1 MIIILEKKMS
11 FGSNIKKLRRERGI
25 TQDQLAD
32 ALGISGQAVSRW
44 ETGAAMPDI
53 SLIPA
58 LSNYFN
64 VSSDFLLDINVDGT
78 TEEIDSIKD
87 QLEDMVDDNLIIR
100 TARYALKK
108 YPRDAELMYDL
119 AASLMNRAVYDE
131 NKNETYEE
139 AASLCRKILD
149 ISTVDYI
156 RHGAVDILCNAYAR
170 LGKREEAIELARSMP
185 LLYQCKEKL
194 MTEACIGARQYR
206 WKCKYISALIFEA
219 ADQLR
224 HLNTVMDD
232 GNTSLNMNEWIE
244 AHKKILALYDV
255 LFEDGD
261 FGEYRVTVGWIY
273 FTLFTLYYPIGDIEN
288 AYECF
293 KKAVDLALSVDTVTD
308 EDLPGTHTSIL
319 IRGEEY
325 NAHCKGF
332 CSAYLSFLTP
342 KPYYDD
348 LLNDDRFAPLIQKLK
363 ERE

>member
-1 MIIILEKKMS
+1 MS
-11 FGSNIKKLRRERGI
+11 FGNNIKKLRRERGI

-32 ALGISGQAVSRW
+32 VLGISGQAVSRW

-58 LSNYFN
+58 LSSYFN
-64 VSSDFLLDINVDGT
+64 VSSDFLLDINVDST
-78 TEEIDSIKD
+78 SEEIDSIID
-87 QLEDMVDDNLIIR
+87 QINDMADENLIIT
-100 TARYALKK
+100 TARYGLKK
-108 YPRDAELMYDL
+108 YPQDAELMCYL
-119 AASLMNRAVYDE
+119 ATALANRAVYDD

-139 AASLCRKILD
+139 VASLCRRILD
-149 ISTVDYI
+149 ISTVDNT
-156 RHGAVDILCNAYAR
+156 RHCAVDMLCTAYAH
-170 LGKREEAIELARSMP
+170 LGKADEAIELARTMP
-185 LLYQCKEKL
+185 LLYQCKERL
-194 MTEACIGARQYR
+194 MTQACTGNRQYH

-332 CSAYLSFLTP
+332 CSAYLSFLSP
-342 KPYYDD
+342 KTYYDE
-348 LLNDDRFAPLIQKLK
+348 LLNDDRFAPLIEQLK
-363 ERE
+363 ERV

>member
-1 MIIILEKKMS
+1 MS
-11 FGSNIKKLRRERGI
+11 FGNNIKKLRRERGI
-25 TQDQLAD
+25 TQDQLAN

-78 TEEIDSIKD
+78 PEGIDSIKD
-87 QLEDMVDDNLIIR
+87 QLEDMVDDNLIIT

-108 YPRDAELMYDL
+108 YPRDAELMYYL

-131 NKNETYEE
+131 NKTEMYEE

-149 ISTVDYI
+149 ISTVNYI

-194 MTEACIGARQYR
+194 MTEACIGDQQYR

-273 FTLFTLYYPIGDIEN
+273 FSLFSLYYPLGDIEN
-288 AYECF
+288 AFECF
-293 KKAVDLALSVDTVTD
+293 KKAVDLALSVDKDND
-308 EDLPGTHTSIL
+308 EGLSGAHTSIL

-325 NAHCKGF
+325 NAWCKGF
-332 CSAYLSFLTP
+332 CSVYLKFLREKT
-342 KPYYDD
+342 YFED
-348 LLNDDRFAPLIQKLK
+348 LQNDSRFAPLIEQLK
-363 ERE
+363 AKEE

>member
-1 MIIILEKKMS
+1 MS

-25 TQDQLAD
+25 TQDQLAN

-64 VSSDFLLDINVDGT
+64 VSSDFLLDINADGT

-87 QLEDMVDDNLIIR
+87 QLNDMVDDNLIIR

-108 YPRDAELMYDL
+108 YPRDPDLMGFL
-119 AASLMNRAVYDE
+119 SSALINKAVYDE
-131 NKNETYEE
+131 NKTEMYEE
-139 AASLCRKILD
+139 AASLCRNILE
-149 ISTVDYI
+149 ISTVNHI
-156 RHGAVDILCNAYAR
+156 RHGAVDMLCTAYAH

-194 MTEACIGARQYR
+194 MTEACIGDRQYR

-219 ADQLR
+219 TDQLR

-293 KKAVDLALSVDTVTD
+293 KSAVDLALSVDTVTD

-348 LLNDDRFAPLIQKLK
+348 LLNDDRFAPLIQQLK
-363 ERE
+363 DRE